1 VTARL
6 AVLLRWGTVAASV
19 VMAVGTLSLWTPW
32 RSAAPAVILA
42 ATLLFAALPVAGLVL
57 IAVSHLHRK
66 DIVHVAIT
74 ATVLALVALDAVV
87 GGLLT

>member
-6 AVLLRWGTVAASV
+6 AALLRWGTVAASV
-19 VMAVGTLSLWTPW
+19 VMAVGTLSFWTPW

-57 IAVSHLHRK
+57 IAAGHLRRRNLL
-66 DIVHVAIT
+66 HVAIT
-74 ATVLALVALDAVV
+74 ATVLALVAVDAVV